1 VDQIMRIIYMEEKL
15 NRIEAAIKGLEEAL
29 ENYEDI
35 QKDLEELVT
44 YYDGRLWRKDFEDDE
59 AGKIPENVNRGVL
72 SEDGI
77 YNILMQHK
85 ELLDKMHTFA
95 EKCL

>member
-1 VDQIMRIIYMEEKL
+1 MDQIMRIIYMEEKL
-15 NRIEAAIKGLEEAL
+15 NRAEAAIKGLEEAL

-35 QKDLEELVT
+35 QKALEELVA

-59 AGKIPENVNRGVL
+59 AGKIPGNINRGVL

-77 YNILMQHK
+77 YNLLVKHR
-85 ELLDKMHTFA
+85 ELLNKMQTLA
-95 EKCL
+95 GKCL